1 MFIISNDKWTLYFD
15 GWRPRIVKT
24 WISGVET
31 ALLRGTP
38 EQQVEEL
45 KVRLRYAGVSNR
57 VTKPVKERNDPKQ
70 KTVKLEGRTVKVYID
85 PKSKKVVS
93 KYID

>member
-1 MFIISNDKWTLYFD
+1 MFIISTDKWTLYFD
-15 GWRPRIVKT
+15 GWRPRVVKT

-45 KVRLRYAGVSNR
+45 KVRLRYVGVNNN
-57 VTKPVKERNDPKQ
+57 VTSMVKKQ
-70 KTVKLEGRTVKVYID
+70 KKR
-85 PKSKKVVS
+85 KK
-93 KYID
+93 

>member
-45 KVRLRYAGVSNR
+45 KVRLRYVGVNNN
-57 VTKPVKERNDPKQ
+57 VTGMVKKQ
-70 KTVKLEGRTVKVYID
+70 KKR
-85 PKSKKVVS
+85 KK
-93 KYID
+93 

>member
-1 MFIISNDKWTLYFD
+1 MIIVSNDKWTLYFD

-31 ALLRGTP
+31 CVLKGTP

-45 KVRLRYAGVSNR
+45 KSRLRYVGVRNQ
-57 VTKPVKERNDPKQ
+57 VTKLPKQ
-70 KTVKLEGRTVKVYID
+70 KRKR
-85 PKSKKVVS
+85 
-93 KYID
+93 